1 MTREELTKLT
11 AKELDQMCREK
22 DLPRYKGKNHLN
34 KTEMINNLLGTVKEE
49 KEETKVEVQQEEA
62 LASESSNDDSY
73 IEKAEVGTLIAF
85 VDKKNLTRSGKIVEK
100 DSEKRHITVELKSG
114 RKFFITYDNVLWV
127 TSEENRR
134 WPKKILFALK
144 ESQQKIEEAYKNSL
158 EITNDS
164 LERLKNKMMG
174 SRR

>member
-49 KEETKVEVQQEEA
+49 TKVEVQQEEA
-62 LASESSNDDSY
+62 LASESSNDSY
-73 IEKAEVGTLIAF
+73 IEKAEIGALIAF

-100 DSEKRHITVELKSG
+100 DPEKRHITVALKSG
-114 RKFFITYDNVLWV
+114 RKFYINYENVLWV

>member
-1 MTREELTKLT
+1 MTREELTRCSVKD
-11 AKELDQMCREK
+11 LDQMCKMEG
-22 DLPRYKGKNHLN
+22 LPRYKGKTHL
-34 KTEMINNLLGTVKEE
+34 KKEEMINNLLGTVKEE

-62 LASESSNDDSY
+62 LASESSNDSY
-73 IEKAEVGTLIAF
+73 IEKAEIGALIAF

-100 DSEKRHITVELKSG
+100 DSEKRHITVALKSG

-144 ESQQKIEEAYKNSL
+144 ESQQKIEEAYKNNL